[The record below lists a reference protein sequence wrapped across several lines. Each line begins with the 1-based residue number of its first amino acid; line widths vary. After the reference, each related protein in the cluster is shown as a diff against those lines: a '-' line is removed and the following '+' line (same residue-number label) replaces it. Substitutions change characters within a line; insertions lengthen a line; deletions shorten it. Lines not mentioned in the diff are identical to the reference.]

1 MIAVDAMAYMSDQ
14 AVGYDRWCASQIT
27 CGRGTHE
34 AVILV
39 FKDATEKQAFLQR
52 RKLTVTTKWDA
63 QP

>member
-14 AVGYDRWCASQIT
+14 DFGYDRWCASQIT